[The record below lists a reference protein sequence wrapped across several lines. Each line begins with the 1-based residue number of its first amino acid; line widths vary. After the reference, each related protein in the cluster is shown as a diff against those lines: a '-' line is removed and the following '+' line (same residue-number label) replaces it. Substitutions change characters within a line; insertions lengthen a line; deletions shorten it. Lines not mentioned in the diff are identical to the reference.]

1 MPKNT
6 KIDDPHASR
15 EAAKYDNPIPSR
27 EYILDHLERRGEP
40 GEFSVLCDELKLE
53 SPEDCDALSKRL
65 NAMCR
70 AGQLICSRSGSY
82 GLVNKMDL
90 VKGRVMGHKDGF
102 GFLIPD
108 DGSDDLYLGPRQM
121 QKVFD
126 GDIVLAR
133 VDGIDRRGRKE
144 GKIAE
149 ILTRKSSRIVG
160 RFYKEAGAGV
170 VVPHNKRISQE
181 ILVSKKHRKHAKDGD
196 FVMVEITR
204 FPEGHRKATGEIVEV
219 LGDVTTPG
227 MEIDVALRM
236 HEIPH
241 EWPHGIDGELARLPD
256 EPNEKDSQYRADYR
270 HLPFVTIDG
279 EDAKDFDDA
288 VYCEADK
295 NGGWTLFVAIADV
308 SHYVQV
314 DLLLDQEARL
324 RGNSVYFPGHVVPML
339 PEKLSNGLCSLR
351 PNVDR
356 MVMVCKMTINNQ
368 GDITGYSFS
377 EGVIHS
383 HARLTYTEVAAMVQ
397 PANSDSQANVQSHLK
412 EKYAGIIDDLDTLYA
427 LYKTLHGSREQR
439 GALDFETVET
449 RIVFTEDRK
458 LAEILEVERNDA
470 HRLIEECMLCANV
483 CAAKLL
489 LAAKLPALYRVHAGP
504 NPDRVENLYDFLRGI
519 GIGLAR
525 KENPTTTDYQ
535 TILKRLEERPD
546 RLLLQTMVIRS
557 LMQANYA
564 PENVGHFGLGFDAYT
579 HFTSPIRRY
588 PDLLVHRGIR
598 HLIRNSSD
606 AAITAHL
613 HKADGAKAIDKSTI
627 YPYTTKDLE
636 ALGSQLSM
644 CERRADSASY
654 DVIDWLKCEYIQQ
667 HIGDTF
673 EGTIVSV
680 INFGL
685 FVELDN
691 IHIEGLVHVT
701 ALRNDYYHFD
711 SVAHT
716 LTGERTGESFHMGD
730 RVQVQVS
737 RVNMEEHKI
746 DLQLLQVLQRNRS
759 SSAVPQRERA
769 SGKKSAAGKKRGKGR
784 SHASNKN
791 SATGGSG
798 SNSSSNKKSA
808 GKKPRRQRKKK

>member
-1 MPKNT
+1 MSKNT
-6 KIDDPHASR
+6 NIDDPHASR

-27 EYILDHLERRGEP
+27 EYILEHLETRGEP
-40 GEFSVLCDELKLE
+40 GEFSVLCSELKLE

-102 GFLIPD
+102 GFLIPE
-108 DGSDDLYLGPRQM
+108 DGSSDLYLGPRQM

-126 GDIVLAR
+126 GDIILAR
-133 VDGIDRRGRKE
+133 VSGIDRRGRKE
-144 GKIAE
+144 GKVAE

-181 ILVSKKHRKHAKDGD
+181 VLISKKHRKDAKDGD

-204 FPEGHRKATGEIVEV
+204 FPEGHRKATGEVVEV

-241 EWPHGIDGELARLPD
+241 EWPQGIDQELASLPD
-256 EPNEKDSQYRADYR
+256 EPNEQDTHYRADYR

-288 VYCEADK
+288 VYCEANK
-295 NGGWTLFVAIADV
+295 NGGWTLYVAIADV

-314 DLLLDQEARL
+314 NSLLDQEARL

-351 PNVDR
+351 PKVDR
-356 MVMVCKMTINNQ
+356 LVMVCKMAINTE
-368 GDITGYSFS
+368 GDITDYAFS

-397 PANSDSQANVQSHLK
+397 PANTESQSHIQTLLK
-412 EKYAGIIDDLDTLYA
+412 DKYAGIIDDLGTLYA
-427 LYKTLHGSREQR
+427 LYKTLHGSREKR

-489 LAAKLPALYRVHAGP
+489 LEAKLPALYRVHEGP

-535 TILKRLEERPD
+535 VILKRLEERPD

-579 HFTSPIRRY
+579 HFTSPIRRF

-606 AAITAHL
+606 ASIRAHL
-613 HKADGAKAIDKSTI
+613 HKAEGAKVIDKNTI

-636 ALGSQLSM
+636 ALGGELSV

-673 EGTIVSV
+673 EGTIISV
-680 INFGL
+680 INFGI

-737 RVNMEEHKI
+737 RVDMDEHKI

-759 SSAVPQRERA
+759 SAALPQRERT
-769 SGKKSAAGKKRGKGR
+769 SSKKSAPGKKRGHGK
-784 SHASNKN
+784 SHSGKKN
-791 SATGGSG
+791 SAGGTNAG
-798 SNSSSNKKSA
+798 NKKGS